1 MDAAQWDE
9 RYRASAGGVWATQPP
24 AVVRE
29 IVTPLPS
36 GTAIDVA
43 TGDGRT
49 ALWLAERG
57 WACTGLDFSSA
68 GLALAAARPGGDA
81 VEWVQADVHEWEPDA
96 PVDLVVSCYL
106 HLPDSAAA
114 TARIAQWVTPGG
126 TLVVVGHDVENIA
139 AGGHGPPTPRSS
151 TPRRCCAARST
162 TGSASRGANGSC
174 ERAPMR
180 NSARATPR
188 RRSTRSCTRCACAD
202 ARGPRR

>member
-114 TARIAQWVTPGG
+114 IARIAQWVTPGG

-139 AGGHGPPTPRSS
+139 AGGHGPSDPAILYTPEVQ
-151 TPRRCCAARST
+151 
-162 TGSASRGANGSC
+162 RGALDDRFRIARC
-174 ERAPMR
+174 ERIVR
-180 NSARATPR
+180 TS
-188 RRSTRSCTRCACAD
+188 AD
-202 ARGPRR
+202 AELREGHPAAAVDSLLHAVRVR

>member
-29 IVTPLPS
+29 IVTPLPPRS
-36 GTAIDVA
+36 AIDVA

-57 WACTGLDFSSA
+57 WTCTGLDFSSA

-81 VEWVQADVHEWEPDA
+81 VEWVEGDVREWEPDA
-96 PVDLVVSCYL
+96 PADLVVSCYL

-114 TARIAQWVTPGG
+114 VARIAQWVTPGG

-139 AGGHGPPTPRSS
+139 AGGHGPADPAILYTPELL
-151 TPRRCCAARST
+151 
-162 TGSASRGANGSC
+162 RGALDERFRIERC
-174 ERAPMR
+174 ERVVR
-180 NSARATPR
+180 TS
-188 RRSTRSCTRCACAD
+188 AD
-202 ARGPRR
+202 AELREGHPAAAVDTLLHAVRVS

>member
-29 IVTPLPS
+29 IAADLTG

-49 ALWLAERG
+49 ALWLAARG
-57 WACTGLDFSSA
+57 WSCTGVDFSAA

-81 VEWVQADVHEWEPDA
+81 VDWVEADVLSWEPA
-96 PVDLVVSCYL
+96 TPVDLVVSCYL

-114 TARIAQWVTPGG
+114 IARIAGWVAPGG
-126 TLVVVGHDVENIA
+126 TLVVLGHDVDNIA
-139 AGGHGPPTPRSS
+139 AGGHGPRDPAILYTPELLRGALDE
-151 TPRRCCAARST
+151 RFDVLRCERVIRTSDDAELRDGHSAAAAVDTVLHAAR
-162 TGSASRGANGSC
+162 
-174 ERAPMR
+174 
-180 NSARATPR
+180 
-188 RRSTRSCTRCACAD
+188 RS
-202 ARGPRR
+202 

>member
-1 MDAAQWDE
+1 MDATQWDE

-29 IVTPLPS
+29 ITAGLSV

-57 WACTGLDFSSA
+57 WSCTGVDFSSA

-81 VEWVQADVHEWEPDA
+81 VTWTTGDVREWEPEA

-106 HLPDSAAA
+106 HVTDIAHVV
-114 TARIAQWVTPGG
+114 ARVAEWVAPGG
-126 TLVVVGHDVENIA
+126 TLLVVGHDVTNIA
-139 AGGHGPPTPRSS
+139 AGGHGPSDPTILY
-151 TPRRCCAARST
+151 TPELL
-162 TGSASRGANGSC
+162 RGAVDDRFHVERC
-174 ERAPMR
+174 ERI
-180 NSARATPR
+180 
-188 RRSTRSCTRCACAD
+188 TRTSAD
-202 ARGPRR
+202 AELRDGHPAAAVDTLLHAVRVR